1 MYPWGQ
7 LCSIFWWRQKVDK
20 NSNVIWFTKKKKKK
34 VHITQECSEKLGVIE
49 GMERRNI
56 SM

>member
-1 MYPWGQ
+1 M
-7 LCSIFWWRQKVDK
+7 DK
-20 NSNVIWFTKKKKKK
+20 NSNVIWFTKKKKKKK